1 MNIYNEQI
9 SKVLKLLDAEVGQ
22 RLDTNDN
29 LWQDVGK
36 QNLVLR
42 SEMAYELGA
51 ATLPAISF
59 LGVTSSKELVPT
71 DGALLYGQDLSQ
83 INKDTPYARI
93 TLLCVDDELV
103 GKGEAI
109 YDAMRHFANTR
120 YGVNPKGF
128 MSRISTSN
136 KHEPVRVSKTALEEG
151 LNFSKVARL
160 FLNAYKAHR
169 EVITTKVIFV
179 TLPNFNYEELMRL
192 AQKNDEITTAL
203 DHILRDVKMDCESCK
218 LQSICNEVE
227 GMKELHF
234 TDSF

>member
-9 SKVLKLLDAEVGQ
+9 SNVLKLLNAEIGQ
-22 RLDTNDN
+22 RLQTNGSQW
-29 LWQDVGK
+29 LDVGK

-42 SEMAYELGA
+42 PEMAYELGG
-51 ATLPAISF
+51 ATLPAVSF
-59 LGVTSSKELVPT
+59 LGVTSSKELVPA
-71 DGALLYGQDLSQ
+71 DGALLYGQNLSQ
-83 INKDTPYARI
+83 ISTDTPYARI
-93 TLLCVDDELV
+93 TLLRIDDELM

-109 YDAMRHFANTR
+109 YDAMRHFVNVR
-120 YGVNPKGF
+120 YKVNPKGF

-151 LNFSKVARL
+151 LSFAKVARL
-160 FLNAYKAHR
+160 FLDAYKAYP
-169 EVITTKVIFV
+169 EVITVQVSFV
-179 TLPNFNYEELMRL
+179 TLPNFNYNELARL

-203 DHILRDVKMDCESCK
+203 DHILRDVKMDCASCK

-234 TDSF
+234 TK